1 MFAHRFTHLRQLLR
15 LNFFKPL
22 HLLLLL
28 LNLTISLIQVR
39 HLVMHNIHLLEPQ
52 VQVPILLALTSV
64 DPYHLSIL
72 IIFDIA
78 LILALDP
85 RVFQLLLLLRS
96 TRYLLFL
103 KLKSFV
109 ARTDS
114 LLLIF
119 KVLFSQLKLLHCS
132 VIGKHIMSTMYYC
145 RIFPFLL
152 DNLISP
158 CQGLSH

>member
-1 MFAHRFTHLRQLLR
+1 MFAHRFAHLRQLLS

-28 LNLTISLIQVR
+28 LNLTISLIQVC
-39 HLVMHNIHLLEPQ
+39 HLVMHHIHLLEPQ
-52 VQVPILLALTSV
+52 VQVPVLLALTSV

-96 TRYLLFL
+96 TRYLLPL

-114 LLLIF
+114 LLLIS

-132 VIGKHIMSTMYYC
+132 VICKHIMSTMYYC

-152 DNLISP
+152 DNLISL
-158 CQGLSH
+158 C

>member
-1 MFAHRFTHLRQLLR
+1 MFAHRFAHLRQLLS

-39 HLVMHNIHLLEPQ
+39 NLAMHHIHLLEPQ
-52 VQVPILLALTSV
+52 VQVPVLLALTSV

-72 IIFDIA
+72 IIFYIA

-96 TRYLLFL
+96 TRYLLPM
-103 KLKSFV
+103 KLISFV
-109 ARTDS
+109 AQTDS

-132 VIGKHIMSTMYYC
+132 VICKHVVCTMYYC
-145 RIFPFLL
+145 HIFPFLL

-158 CQGLSH
+158 C